1 MRRTPEENP
10 QQIKKFGP
18 QSCIAKIFNHRDA
31 KGHKENPISI
41 CHSEQ
46 SEESAIAGGSSEFA
60 NSMPRGPVGRI
71 KKLPEL

>member
-1 MRRTPEENP
+1 MRRTPEENL

-18 QSCIAKIFNHRDA
+18 QSCIAKSLTIDDA

-41 CHSEQ
+41 CHSER

-60 NSMPRGPVGRI
+60 NSMPRGPVDRI
-71 KKLPEL
+71 KKLSEL